1 MQTYVANVE
10 DGSIDFQ
17 SKQERRSRRVD
28 ASVRKDTPSLIG
40 PQEHLGRS
48 RRGRYTGH
56 RERSGYEAKT
66 TRGELE
72 RLGDPRRSYA
82 EATSSAAE
90 EFVVFAY
97 DRHVFAYDRVRL
109 DGLSVRSTWIAHRY
123 SYKNIRGR

>member
-48 RRGRYTGH
+48 RTRPFAGDRYTGH
-56 RERSGYEAKT
+56 RERSGYEAT
-66 TRGELE
+66 FPVLFF
-72 RLGDPRRSYA
+72 P
-82 EATSSAAE
+82 
-90 EFVVFAY
+90 
-97 DRHVFAYDRVRL
+97 
-109 DGLSVRSTWIAHRY
+109 
-123 SYKNIRGR
+123 